1 MRLRH
6 THAHTKYRIER
17 ESDSQVKEVL
27 ANLGMMKLKA
37 DRNLSKKCEKKERGM
52 IKGPGRWVELMYD
65 RVRPKKMKEWLTLGE
80 HDGERRRRKD
90 RKRGRGGR
98 DKVKE
103 VSDAEESERREGAS
117 EEKALKAKKRRGQE
131 IKRAKGGGQERI
143 KCIRVMYE
151 KRGEEEIY

>member
-1 MRLRH
+1 
-6 THAHTKYRIER
+6 
-17 ESDSQVKEVL
+17 
-27 ANLGMMKLKA
+27 
-37 DRNLSKKCEKKERGM
+37 
-52 IKGPGRWVELMYD
+52 
-65 RVRPKKMKEWLTLGE
+65 MKEWLTLGE

-131 IKRAKGGGQERI
+131 IKRAKGGGARKDKMYKSDVREEGRGRDLLEERLSQVVPGQSL
-143 KCIRVMYE
+143 IRF
-151 KRGEEEIY
+151 KSN

>member
-1 MRLRH
+1 M
-6 THAHTKYRIER
+6 
-17 ESDSQVKEVL
+17 
-27 ANLGMMKLKA
+27 
-37 DRNLSKKCEKKERGM
+37 
-52 IKGPGRWVELMYD
+52 
-65 RVRPKKMKEWLTLGE
+65 
-80 HDGERRRRKD
+80 
-90 RKRGRGGR
+90 
-98 DKVKE
+98 KE